1 MPIVRQIRISSLVI
15 SLASPSP
22 QRMQYQPVLESNPQ
36 IVPLYCCVLICCDWG
51 VREEWVYTE
60 TMIGR
65 LLSRYCVLS
74 LLQSGRGGFSAWSST
89 FRLWVQVDA
98 SLVARDR
105 GPSSVSGYFLFQVVP
120 RGLNLVLLE
129 LCNKWEGGGARQ
141 RWKQLCGKTGCCGP
155 LRTNIL
161 SCGCYWPGRAQD
173 FICMIIFICQ
183 RRGSGREKCVY
194 FCFQGVCY
202 FNVCSFK
209 WDTLLPR
216 GKCRVTVQQKL
227 GVSRNWYL

>member
-129 LCNKWEGGGARQ
+129 LCNKWEGGG
-141 RWKQLCGKTGCCGP
+141 GKTKMEAVVWKDRMLWP
-155 LRTNIL
+155 PTDKYFIL
-161 SCGCYWPGRAQD
+161 WVLLAWQ
-173 FICMIIFICQ
+173 
-183 RRGSGREKCVY
+183 GSGLYMYDYFYLPEKRIRERKMCL
-194 FCFQGVCY
+194 FLFLGC
-202 FNVCSFK
+202 
-209 WDTLLPR
+209 LL
-216 GKCRVTVQQKL
+216 L
-227 GVSRNWYL
+227 

>member
-129 LCNKWEGGGARQ
+129 LCNKWEGGGQDKDGSSCVERQ
-141 RWKQLCGKTGCCGP
+141 DAVAPYGQIFYLVGVIGLAG
-155 LRTNIL
+155 LRTL
-161 SCGCYWPGRAQD
+161 Y
-173 FICMIIFICQ
+173 
-183 RRGSGREKCVY
+183 V
-194 FCFQGVCY
+194 
-202 FNVCSFK
+202 
-209 WDTLLPR
+209 
-216 GKCRVTVQQKL
+216 
-227 GVSRNWYL
+227 